1 MNTESQERNPI
12 AVFKE
17 QFETVVS
24 EIPST
29 PDMPREKMFSAA
41 VIAVTKTPDLLYADR
56 ASLFQ
61 SIRQCASDG
70 LMPDGREAHLQIYNT
85 KVKIDGKDT
94 WIKKVQYNPMV
105 WGITKR
111 VLNSGKIVNFWA
123 EVICEGEEYTIV
135 YDNGCRQPKHIYD
148 PMVRSDKIIGAYA
161 VAVNK
166 SGLIELETMDERD
179 LSKVKAAAKTTKVWD
194 TWPAEKAKV
203 AVMRRLA
210 KRLPL
215 ASEDKEIIIGND
227 TDFAKLVGLFP
238 NEAARI
244 SKQSFTQRLA
254 AQNATDGDQEP
265 PMDDGAENTPDAET
279 GAPVDDA
286 EEVSTK
292 SDGGI
297 EPELGSEEF
306 MAGSNCNRDGIPL
319 ADCPH
324 EVGTQEAADW
334 MAGWKG
340 MDKATGDGE

>member
-1 MNTESQERNPI
+1 MNTETQERNPI

-85 KVKIDGKDT
+85 KVKIDGVDK

-111 VLNSGKIVNFWA
+111 VLNSGKIINFWA
-123 EVICEGEEYTIV
+123 EVVCEGENYSVV
-135 YDNGCRQPKHIYD
+135 YENGCRQPLHDYD

-166 SGLIELETMDERD
+166 SSLIELETLDERE
-179 LSKVKAAAKTTKVWD
+179 LTKIKAAAKTSKVWD

-203 AVMRRLA
+203 AAMRRLA

-215 ASEDKEIIIGND
+215 ASEDKEIIIGAD
-227 TDFAKLVGLFP
+227 TDFAKLIGAFP

-244 SKQSFTQRLA
+244 AKPQSFTQRLA
-254 AQNATDGDQEP
+254 AQNAQEGDEAP
-265 PMDDGAENTPDAET
+265 IVNDGAENTPEPVSD
-279 GAPVDDA
+279 APVDDA
-286 EEVSTK
+286 EEIPA
-292 SDGGI
+292 I

-306 MAGSNCNRDGIPL
+306 VAGSNCHCDGIPF

-324 EVGTQEAADW
+324 EVGTQDAADW

-340 MDKATGDGE
+340 MDKASEGGE

>member
-1 MNTESQERNPI
+1 MNTEVERNPI

-85 KVKIDGKDT
+85 KVKIDGVDK

-123 EVICEGEEYTIV
+123 EVICEGEAYSVV
-135 YDNGCRQPKHIYD
+135 YDNGCRQPKHVYD

-179 LSKVKAAAKTTKVWD
+179 LAKVKAAAKTTKVWD
-194 TWPAEKAKV
+194 MWEAEKSKV

-215 ASEDKEIIIGND
+215 ASEDKEMILGND
-227 TDFAKLVGLFP
+227 TDFAKLVGMFP
-238 NEAARI
+238 NEAARL
-244 SKQSFTQRLA
+244 SKPTFTQRLA
-254 AQNATDGDQEP
+254 AQNAQEGDQEP
-265 PMDDGAENTPDAET
+265 SVDDDAENMPDEVSGEA
-279 GAPVDDA
+279 VDDA
-286 EEVSTK
+286 VEIS
-292 SDGGI
+292 GI
-297 EPELGSEEF
+297 EPELGSDDF
-306 MAGSNCNRDGIPL
+306 IAGSNCQRDGIPF

-340 MDKATGDGE
+340 MDKASEDGE